1 MSTLYDTLT
10 YAGSEKSFAA
20 WGFSYDTTDEL
31 GNQKADVFTATIVGA
46 DISAEGDSPTFPF
59 EAPIIVRTNRTSST
73 GDTNS
78 FSGGSI
84 TFSGKRVGNPAKCTG
99 KYEGVTYKFQGS
111 WYDLSNTHFLQV
123 FYGESDDGDN
133 VSYLLPELV
142 LNSSTA
148 VTSGQI
154 LISVGDQIQAI
165 LQWLLDQYAAQGFSA
180 PYQYIGRALDAGAI
194 NLNSTDEVYDYL
206 VNESTTTIDY
216 SLFAL
221 FLPSYI
227 AKPMTCADAIQKC
240 LQFSPRVTCSFDY
253 STSPPTFHAALVDT
267 MTPVS
272 LPLFD
277 GVSHTSVN
285 IQVRDDLLVR
295 CVNIMYRSTYQVNGV
310 TEVQYELD
318 KWGPNGSNSSLDPD
332 SGLRVVNEVVDLSGG
347 SITTTTGHLDCEP
360 VLATADSGGTSQD
373 LKRDWWAS
381 SRGGSQSKLLTT
393 AVRFMDADGDPTS
406 IPDATIWDTTVTP
419 NVALSTADLI
429 AYGLCNAAGELLLN
443 RLVSGTMHKWM
454 RNTDGSVV
462 VKKKVRIS
470 ALMTFAEFDYP
481 SSATDPDTD
490 TTQTVLRRIN
500 SEMHHADIVVT
511 NGLTGAYSTVSNETP
526 GEAYIIG
533 AGGIAQYLYNHLNVL
548 QYEGDYAKV
557 EVVFGTEAT
566 LRNAINFSG
575 GATAWTTM
583 KAQPQSI
590 RRHYG
595 KKTTEVQIGVAK
607 HLNSG
612 QLSAL
617 LNMWRYRRPWYNPQL
632 RTEPDQNTT
641 SNVDQA
647 LDTGNANSPAGLVN
661 TQQSGVFS
669 YSTPPDPT
677 TSTPGVIS
685 AGIIHKP
692 DLLIIADGFN
702 Y

>member
-1 MSTLYDTLT
+1 MSTLYDTLA
-10 YAGSEKSFAA
+10 YDGSEKSFAA

-99 KYEGVTYKFQGS
+99 KYEGVTYKFEGP
-111 WYDLSNTHFLQV
+111 WYDLSNTHFQQL
-123 FYGESDDGDN
+123 FLGADDLE
-133 VSYLLPELV
+133 YLLPELV

-180 PYQYIGRALDAGAI
+180 PYQYIGRALDAGVI
-194 NLNSTDEVYDYL
+194 NLNSTDDVYDYL

-240 LQFSPRVTCSFDY
+240 LQLSPRITISFDY
-253 STSPPTFHAALVDT
+253 STSPPTFHAVLVDSMVT
-267 MTPVS
+267 AS

-277 GVSHTSVN
+277 GVSHTAVN

-295 CVNIMYRSTYQVNGV
+295 CVNLVYRITNQINHKPVVDYAQ
-310 TEVQYELD
+310 D
-318 KWGPNGSNSSLDPD
+318 KWGPNGSNSSLDPQT
-332 SGLRVVNEVVDLSGG
+332 GLRVVNELIDLQGVNN
-347 SITTTTGHLDCEP
+347 TTTTAHLDVEP
-360 VLATADSGGTSQD
+360 VLATADSGGTTQA
-373 LKRDWWAS
+373 LKRAWWQEP
-381 SRGGSQSKLLTT
+381 RGGNVSKL
-393 AVRFMDADGDPTS
+393 ADSRVRFQDASGAQTD
-406 IPDATIWDTTVTP
+406 IPDATITDAATGDVLT
-419 NVALSTADLI
+419 TADLI
-429 AYGLCNAAGELLLN
+429 AYGLCNAASELQLN
-443 RLVSGTMHKWM
+443 RVVRGSCHAWM
-454 RNTDGSVV
+454 VNTDGSAVV
-462 VKKKVRIS
+462 SKKVHIAVQMQYVEYDAQS
-470 ALMTFAEFDYP
+470 ASGT
-481 SSATDPDTD
+481 PDTD
-490 TTQTVLRRIN
+490 TSGNPITKGNTTQ
-500 SEMHHADIVVT
+500 HHVDMEVT
-511 NGLTGAYSTVSNETP
+511 NGLTQAYTALASTTP

-533 AGGIAQYLYNHLNVL
+533 SGGIAQYLYNHLNVL
-548 QYEGDYAKV
+548 QYEGNYAKV
-557 EVVFGTEAT
+557 EVVFGTGVT
-566 LRNAINFSG
+566 LRNAINFSN

-583 KAQPQSI
+583 NAQPQSI

-617 LNMWRYRRPWYNPQL
+617 LNMWRYRRTWYNPL
-632 RTEPDQNTT
+632 VRTQNTLNN
-641 SNVDQA
+641 SGNVDQA
-647 LDTGNANSPAGLVN
+647 ITAGNANSPAGLAN
-661 TQQSGVFS
+661 PLQAGIFD
-669 YSTPPDPT
+669 YSTQPDPT
-677 TSTPGVIS
+677 TSTPGVI
-685 AGIIHKP
+685 AGGIINDP
-692 DLLIIADGFN
+692 SLAAVYDAFN
-702 Y
+702 